1 MEAMD
6 DLMNFETKKG
16 RALPKIRIGTIG
28 KDVEM
33 PSTNEECTK
42 KVLELCQM
50 LLEKKPIYIGEEL
63 YTDYKLPEFL
73 CTLNNTY
80 TFNLETVYDRFINAL
95 NDILEKQT
103 KSLNLLNELI
113 KTITN
118 SNNHEN

>member
-1 MEAMD
+1 MD